1 MEAARTLNEEL
12 LEQYILAGSSETNAE
27 KLRVLAEHFCDKI
40 RMRVAENP
48 STPQDV
54 LRNLAHD
61 PNHDVRVAV
70 ASNTSCE
77 EAVIGRLAR
86 DSDVVVR
93 HGLAQNIDTPRA
105 ILEELADDENGWVKG
120 EALKSLQI
128 LDSRSGDEVGRRRHL
143 KRERDWHTVSDFE
156 KHAHANEEVAS

>member
-1 MEAARTLNEEL
+1 MEAARTLNKEL
-12 LEQYILAGSSETNAE
+12 LEQYILAGCVTTNAE

-48 STPQDV
+48 STPTDV

-70 ASNTSCE
+70 VSNASCE
-77 EAVIGRLAR
+77 DQVIERLAR
-86 DSDVVVR
+86 DNDIVVR
-93 HGLAQNIDTPRA
+93 HGLAQNIDTPKA
-105 ILEELADDENGWVKG
+105 ILEELADDENGWVRG

-128 LDSRSGDEVGRRRHL
+128 LDTWSGDEVGRRRNL
-143 KRERDWHTVSDFE
+143 KRERNRHSVNNFE
-156 KHAHANEEVAS
+156 VRAQSNKGVAS